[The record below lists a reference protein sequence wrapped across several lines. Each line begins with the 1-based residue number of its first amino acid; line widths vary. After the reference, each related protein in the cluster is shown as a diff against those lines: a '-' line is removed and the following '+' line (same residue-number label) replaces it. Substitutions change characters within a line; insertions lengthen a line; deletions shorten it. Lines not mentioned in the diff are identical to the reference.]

1 MTRAAALGIGSS
13 GRDVNGRGD
22 WLRSAA
28 LAMAVDTVGVLPVF
42 LTGALAVQLREDIGL
57 EISSLGL
64 IYTSYF
70 VAAAL
75 LSARLGRW
83 SERAGPEMALRLGT
97 ATYAV
102 AFLGIAI
109 LVDSPFVLAGFVLLS
124 GIGTSMTRTA
134 SSVLVARKV
143 PPGRQG
149 LAFALKHCSIPVGT
163 LLAGISVP
171 TIALTIGWRWAYVAA
186 AIVTS
191 AVFVALPRHGVEH
204 AARREGGRADLTM
217 GVLLVAAISFALG
230 AAAASSLGAYTVSTA
245 VAAGIDEGLAG
256 VLVAMGSVVGIAAR
270 LMIGHWSDRRP
281 GSQLD
286 LVYWLLGIGGI
297 GFAMLGLA
305 DDVVMWV
312 AVPLAF
318 ATGWAWFGSYN
329 LAMIRLNPV
338 APGAAV
344 GVTQTG
350 AFVGAIVGPA
360 GLGFLAD
367 HFSFTTA
374 WFAAAAASIASAAM
388 IFVIRRFVLREP
400 SVRQMRVVG
409 DAVEG

>member
-1 MTRAAALGIGSS
+1 
-13 GRDVNGRGD
+13 
-22 WLRSAA
+22 
-28 LAMAVDTVGVLPVF
+28 MAVDTVGVLPVF

-57 EISSLGL
+57 QISSLGL

-70 VAAAL
+70 VAAAF
-75 LSARLGRW
+75 LSAPLGRW
-83 SERAGPEMALRLGT
+83 SERAGPELALRLGT

-102 AFLGIAI
+102 AFLGIAAF
-109 LVDSPFVLAGFVLLS
+109 VRTPVVLAGFVLLS

-143 PPGRQG
+143 PPSRQG
-149 LAFALKHCSIPVGT
+149 FAFALKHCSIPVGT
-163 LLAGISVP
+163 LLAGVSVP
-171 TIALTIGWRWAYVAA
+171 AIALTVGWRWAYVAA
-186 AIVTS
+186 AILT
-191 AVFVALPRHGVEH
+191 ATVFLALPRSGVER
-204 AARREGGRADLTM
+204 AARRDGGKADLPM
-217 GVLLVAAISFALG
+217 RVLVVTAISFALG
-230 AAAASSLGAYTVSTA
+230 SAAASSLGAYTVSTA
-245 VAAGIDEGLAG
+245 VAAGMQEGLAG
-256 VLVAMGSVVGIAAR
+256 ILVAMGSIVGIVAR
-270 LMIGHWSDRRP
+270 LSIGHWSDRRP

-286 LVYWLLGIGGI
+286 LVYWLLAIGGV
-297 GFAMLGLA
+297 GFAMLGVA
-305 DDVVMWV
+305 DEAVLWL

-374 WFAAAAASIASAAM
+374 WFAAGLASLASATM
-388 IFVIRRFVLREP
+388 IFAIRRFVLREP
-400 SVRQMRVVG
+400 SARRMRVVG
-409 DAVEG
+409 DPVEG